1 VSINSVRVAMIQF
14 EQLTA
19 FAPMVSSHWGRVDAD
34 SAVNDRFFFVRCDS
48 LVLSMLSVDG

>member
-1 VSINSVRVAMIQF
+1 MSINSVTVAMIQF

-19 FAPMVSSHWGRVDAD
+19 FAPMVSSQWGRVDAD
-34 SAVNDRFFFVRCDS
+34 SAVNDRFFFLRCDS